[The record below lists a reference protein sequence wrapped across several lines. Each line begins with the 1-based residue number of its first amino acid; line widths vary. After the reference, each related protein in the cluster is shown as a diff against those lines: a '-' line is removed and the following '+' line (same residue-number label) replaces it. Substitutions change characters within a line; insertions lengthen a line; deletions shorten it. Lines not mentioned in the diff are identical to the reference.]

1 MPNTM
6 PTPRIDALL
15 PVSTMEGVIRFKLLS
30 RNSLS
35 KSISMP
41 TPTAKLL
48 IFLVILVRDQ
58 EVGGSNP
65 LAPTKL
71 FKHLQTF

>member
-1 MPNTM
+1 
-6 PTPRIDALL
+6 
-15 PVSTMEGVIRFKLLS
+15 MEGVIRSKLLS

-35 KSISMP
+35 NSISMP
-41 TPTAKLL
+41 MPTAKLL

-65 LAPTKL
+65 LAPTNPFNHSRVIL
-71 FKHLQTF
+71 P